1 MLESKNI
8 YILGY
13 SGHAYVVLDTAL
25 SNNYVVKGYF
35 DNTKVESNPY
45 CIDYLGA
52 ENQVDIQSI
61 LKTDYIFPAI
71 GSNNIRKKLIH
82 FIESKDL
89 NQITLIDK
97 SACVS
102 LKATIGKSTLVGPRA
117 IINSMVE
124 IGKGCIINSGTI
136 IEHECKIGN
145 FTHIA
150 PGSVLTGNITVGNE
164 VFIGANATII
174 PGVKIG
180 DNAMI
185 GAGAVVIKYIA
196 NNETWVGNPAR
207 RII

>member
-13 SGHAYVVLDTAL
+13 SGHAYVVLDAAL
-25 SNNYVVKGYF
+25 SNHYVVKGYF
-35 DNTKVESNPY
+35 DNSKVENNPYQINYIGEETKV
-45 CIDYLGA
+45 
-52 ENQVDIQSI
+52 DIKSI
-61 LKTDYIFPAI
+61 LKSDYIFPAI
-71 GSNNIRKKLIH
+71 GSNSIRKKLIH
-82 FIESKDL
+82 FIESKHL
-89 NQITLIDK
+89 NQIALIDK

-102 LKATIGKSTLVGPRA
+102 LKAILGKSTLVGPRA

-136 IEHECKIGN
+136 IEHECKIGD

-150 PGSVLTGNITVGNE
+150 PGSVLTGNVTVGKE

-174 PGVKIG
+174 PGVTIG
-180 DNAMI
+180 DNAVV
-185 GAGAVVIKYIA
+185 GAGAVVIKNIA
-196 NNETWVGNPAR
+196 SNETWVGNPAR